1 MRYSVGIIGLGAM
14 GSATAWSLA
23 QQGVSVIGFE
33 QFGLGHQHGSSHGKT
48 RIIRSVYF
56 EGEVYAPLVD
66 AAYRAWTR
74 IEETWGQAFYRKT
87 GGLDI
92 SLADDGGVFHDALS
106 AAQAAGRSF
115 DVLEG
120 SQIED
125 RFPALDLGGR
135 GRAVYAAD
143 SGLLDSDDAT
153 NWMRDMAARR
163 GAVFHANCPVQSWT
177 RTARGFEIQTSTGSY
192 QVRKLIIAAGAW
204 VGQLLPE
211 LAPVL
216 VPERQVVAW
225 YHTEQPGL
233 ASLPIFQL
241 ETRDRERYYA
251 FPPHR
256 GYGLKLG
263 LYNHRRQRGPEF
275 IEPSGIDDDDRRLLE
290 HGLDLCLP
298 GVDRKPDN
306 IIECRFTNAPDERFV
321 IGKWPED
328 EDLIILSPCS
338 GHGYKFAPVI
348 GDIAADLALE
358 VEPCVEIG
366 EFAVKRVV

>member
-1 MRYSVGIIGLGAM
+1 MRYNVGIIGLGAM
-14 GSATAWSLA
+14 GSAAAWALA
-23 QQGVSVIGFE
+23 RRGVSVIGFE

-66 AAYRAWTR
+66 AAYRAWAE
-74 IEETWGQAFYRKT
+74 IEATYGQAFFRKT

-92 SLADDGGVFHDALS
+92 SLTDGGGVFTEAMS
-106 AAQAAGRSF
+106 AALATGRAF
-115 DVLEG
+115 EVLEG
-120 SQIED
+120 SAIEE
-125 RFPALDLGGR
+125 RFPALDLRGR

-163 GAVFHANCPVQSWT
+163 GAVLNENCPVKSWT
-177 RTARGFEIQTSTGSY
+177 RTARGFDVETATGTH

-204 VGQLLPE
+204 IGHLLPE
-211 LAPVL
+211 LAPIL
-216 VPERQVVAW
+216 IPERQVLGW
-225 YHTEQPGL
+225 YHAEQPGL

-251 FPPHR
+251 LPPHR
-256 GYGLKLG
+256 GFGLKLG
-263 LYNHRRQRGPEF
+263 LFNHRRQRGPEF
-275 IEPSGIDDDDRRLLE
+275 IEPMGIDEDDRRLLE

-298 GVDRKPDN
+298 TVDRKPDKLV
-306 IIECRFTNAPDERFV
+306 ECRFTNAPDDRFV
-321 IGKWPED
+321 IGKYPAD
-328 EDLIILSPCS
+328 EDITLLSPCS

-348 GDIAADLALE
+348 GEIAADLALE
-358 VEPCVEIG
+358 EEASVEIG
-366 EFAVKRVV
+366 EFAVARVI